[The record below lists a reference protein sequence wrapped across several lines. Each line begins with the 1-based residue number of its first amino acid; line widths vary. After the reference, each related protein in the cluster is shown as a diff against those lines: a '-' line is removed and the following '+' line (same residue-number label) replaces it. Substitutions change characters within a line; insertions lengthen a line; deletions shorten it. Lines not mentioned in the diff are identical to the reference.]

1 MFPRAAGAFSKQT
14 ETSRTPLIIV
24 LGFLMIIRLL
34 RPLNFVFWKYHI
46 WGVLY
51 QTSTFKYTLYL
62 RSWNLDFPTKE
73 GALAALLPNR
83 SRHAGWR
90 THDLVWWWRRIT
102 VADDIWDHMVYSV
115 FETLYFAVS
124 VNCICQIV
132 DLHFSRFCVM
142 MTVDSCCR
150 WHHEPGWCV
159 TIGEPSKDSSLGI
172 QQTVFLYKFRFKIS
186 WAIN

>member
-24 LGFLMIIRLL
+24 LGFLMIIRLF
-34 RPLNFVFWKYHI
+34 RPLNFVFWKYHF

-62 RSWNLDFPTKE
+62 RSWNLDLDFPTKE

-102 VADDIWDHMVYSV
+102 VADDIWDHVVFSV
-115 FETLYFAVS
+115 FETFFWYLRQCFCELYLSESELAFLTILCDDDVGFLLQM
-124 VNCICQIV
+124 IFGIV
-132 DLHFSRFCVM
+132 WYIWYF
-142 MTVDSCCR
+142 
-150 WHHEPGWCV
+150 
-159 TIGEPSKDSSLGI
+159 
-172 QQTVFLYKFRFKIS
+172 
-186 WAIN
+186 

>member
-24 LGFLMIIRLL
+24 LGFLMIIRLF
-34 RPLNFVFWKYHI
+34 RPLNFVFWKYHF

-51 QTSTFKYTLYL
+51 HTSTFKYTLYL
-62 RSWNLDFPTKE
+62 RSWNFDLDFPTKE

-102 VADDIWDHMVYSV
+102 VADDIWDHMVYLV
-115 FETLYFAVS
+115 FAMFETVYFAVS
-124 VNCICQIV
+124 VNCICQILN
-132 DLHFSRFCVM
+132 LHFSRSGVM
-142 MTVDSCCR
+142 MTLNYCR
-150 WHHEPGWCV
+150 IWY
-159 TIGEPSKDSSLGI
+159 LGSFGVFGI
-172 QQTVFLYKFRFKIS
+172 CDVFWYLRHCILLFLWTVLV
-186 WAIN
+186 